1 MDALLFTLSGE
12 VELAEELQQREGV
25 LQSEGL
31 LLAEAKLHQRF
42 VHFIHYSY
50 GLFQTYPFLDT

>member
-50 GLFQTYPFLDT
+50 GLFQT